1 MRLGATAAIAAI
13 LMLTACGRSV
23 ETASKVDTEKNV
35 LVAEAFIDSFY
46 SFDPAELQAALLN
59 AGESAPSILY
69 YQGWAKGGNYKVVNR
84 MPCIVKSLALISCSI
99 TVKDD
104 LIGAL
109 GIDFNVTDTFALSFS
124 DRNIISV
131 ETSSNDPQVF
141 FDARDWVRQY
151 RPELL
156 DEHCRGYFDG
166 GPTPGKCVQ
175 AMVQGYAEFVA
186 SGDYAETQ

>member
-1 MRLGATAAIAAI
+1 MRFGATAVIAAI
-13 LMLTACGRSV
+13 LMLVACGRLA
-23 ETASKVDTEKNV
+23 ETESDVDTEKDV

-46 SFDPAELQAALLN
+46 SFDSAELQTALLN

-69 YQGWAKGGNYKVVNR
+69 YQGWAKAGNYEVVDR
-84 MPCIVKSLALISCSI
+84 MPCTIRSPALISCSI

-109 GIDFNVTDTFALSFS
+109 GIGFNVTDTFELSFS
-124 DRNIISV
+124 DGNIISV
-131 ETSSNDPQVF
+131 ETSSNDPQAYY
-141 FDARDWVRQY
+141 DARDWVRQH
-151 RPELL
+151 RPELV

-175 AMVQGYAEFVA
+175 AMVQGYAEFIA
-186 SGDYAETQ
+186 SREYAETQ